1 MVSEELLP
9 ERKDYES
16 PLCVEKNEEQVLSES
31 FNELNAIARGVEKQ
45 FDLLLGLSKIVTE
58 KTIDIGR
65 RLDIPEKET
74 QRWAVERSILDSE
87 RNTIIQTL
95 AK

>member
-1 MVSEELLP
+1 MVSKEPLP

-16 PLCVEKNEEQVLSES
+16 PLCVEKNEEQVVSKS
-31 FNELNAIARGVEKQ
+31 FKELNAIARGVEKR
-45 FDLLLGLSKIVTE
+45 FDLLLGLSKVVTE

-65 RLDIPEKET
+65 RLGIPEKEI